1 MYYILNSRLKKSD
14 QKSFLTPYTVP
25 VYLDCAWAFHSIVF
39 YNISISPTFQSGK
52 IQIPVSEKSQFFLSA
67 EDPWS
72 AKNLIKGI
80 ASRDLYPPQ
89 RFVLVKINHA

>member
-1 MYYILNSRLKKSD
+1 MYYILNSRLKKSE

-52 IQIPVSEKSQFFLSA
+52 IQIPVSEKSQFFRWNFFLWFSA

-80 ASRDLYPPQ
+80 ASRDL
-89 RFVLVKINHA
+89 